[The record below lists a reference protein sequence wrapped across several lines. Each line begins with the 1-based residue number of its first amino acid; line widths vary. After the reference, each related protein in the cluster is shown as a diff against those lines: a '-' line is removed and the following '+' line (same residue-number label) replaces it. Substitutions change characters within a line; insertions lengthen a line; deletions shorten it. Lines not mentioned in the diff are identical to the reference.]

1 MGIDYEEIKR
11 KLMEKRQELSKM
23 MEDLLADASDA
34 NENELS
40 SLDTNHLV
48 DSATNM
54 INREEISG
62 KLESIKVMLL
72 DIEHA
77 LAKLEKNKEKFGLC
91 ELCNKPIEE
100 QRLVAIP
107 WSRYCIAC
115 KTKLDKRR

>member
-1 MGIDYEEIKR
+1 
-11 KLMEKRQELSKM
+11 M
-23 MEDLLADASDA
+23 MEDLLADASDVDV
-34 NENELS
+34 NELS

-100 QRLVAIP
+100 QRLAVIP

-115 KTKLDKRR
+115 KTEAR

>member
-11 KLMEKRQELSKM
+11 KLIEKRQELSKM

-62 KLESIKVMLL
+62 KLESIKVMLI

>member
-62 KLESIKVMLL
+62 KLESIKVMLI

>member
-1 MGIDYEEIKR
+1 MGIDYEETKR
-11 KLMEKRQELSKM
+11 KLIEKKQELGKM
-23 MEDLLADASDA
+23 MEDLLADASDVDV
-34 NENELS
+34 NELS

-100 QRLVAIP
+100 QRLAVIP

>member
-1 MGIDYEEIKR
+1 MGVDYEEIKR
-11 KLMEKRQELSKM
+11 KLIEKKQELGKM
-23 MEDLLADASDA
+23 MEDLLADASDVDV
-34 NENELS
+34 NELS

-100 QRLVAIP
+100 QRLAVIP

>member
-1 MGIDYEEIKR
+1 MGIDYEETKR
-11 KLMEKRQELSKM
+11 KLIEKKQELGKM
-23 MEDLLADASDA
+23 MEDLLADASDVDV
-34 NENELS
+34 NELS

-91 ELCNKPIEE
+91 ELCNKSIEE
-100 QRLVAIP
+100 QRLAVIP

>member
-62 KLESIKVMLL
+62 KLESIKVMLI

-100 QRLVAIP
+100 QRLVTIP

>member
-1 MGIDYEEIKR
+1 MGVDYEETKR
-11 KLMEKRQELSKM
+11 KLIEKKQELSKM
-23 MEDLLADASDA
+23 MEDLLADASDVDV
-34 NENELS
+34 NELS

-100 QRLVAIP
+100 QRLAVIP

>member
-1 MGIDYEEIKR
+1 MGVDYEEIKR
-11 KLMEKRQELSKM
+11 KLIEKKQELGKM
-23 MEDLLADASDA
+23 MEDLLADASNVDV
-34 NENELS
+34 NELS

-100 QRLVAIP
+100 QRLAVIP

>member
-34 NENELS
+34 NVNELS

>member
-62 KLESIKVMLL
+62 KLESIKVMLI

-100 QRLVAIP
+100 QRLIAIP

>member
-1 MGIDYEEIKR
+1 MGVDYEETKR
-11 KLMEKRQELSKM
+11 KLIEKKQELGKM
-23 MEDLLADASDA
+23 MEDLLADASDVDV
-34 NENELS
+34 NELS

-100 QRLVAIP
+100 QRLAVIP

>member
-11 KLMEKRQELSKM
+11 KLIEKKQELGKM
-23 MEDLLADASDA
+23 MEDLLADASDVDV
-34 NENELS
+34 NELS

-100 QRLVAIP
+100 QRLAVIP

>member
-1 MGIDYEEIKR
+1 MRVDHEEIKR
-11 KLMEKRQELSKM
+11 KLTEKKQDLGKM
-23 MEDLLADASDA
+23 MEDLLADASDVDV
-34 NENELS
+34 NELS

-100 QRLVAIP
+100 QRLAVIP

>member
-11 KLMEKRQELSKM
+11 KLIEKKQELSKM
-23 MEDLLADASDA
+23 MEDLLADASDVDV
-34 NENELS
+34 NELS

-100 QRLVAIP
+100 QRLAVIP

>member
-11 KLMEKRQELSKM
+11 KLIEKKQELSKM
-23 MEDLLADASDA
+23 MEDLLADASDVDV
-34 NENELS
+34 NELS

-72 DIEHA
+72 DIEHT

-100 QRLVAIP
+100 QRLAVIP

>member
-1 MGIDYEEIKR
+1 MRVDHEEIKR
-11 KLMEKRQELSKM
+11 KLIEKKQELGKM
-23 MEDLLADASDA
+23 MEDLLADASDVDV
-34 NENELS
+34 NELS

-100 QRLVAIP
+100 QRLAVIP